1 MVVNSY
7 KHTQIQ
13 LVFDTNV
20 LVDAL
25 AARGA
30 YYADAVSVLEL
41 VRNGEV
47 EGWYAP
53 HTLST
58 VYYLLERALAKDAQ
72 NRRESIQAARGLLQE
87 LSNFLKPLP
96 QVGDELA
103 RLDADADDDLEDQL
117 ISFLAGQYLPN
128 PVIITRD
135 KWFLKS
141 SEIPALHP
149 KELLEQGLTAWSK
162 KPEKIP
168 FIDLA
173 VQQRAIRPQLQ
184 RNIHAVLQHGTYI
197 MGLEVEL
204 LEAKLAAYTGAKH
217 CITVASGTEA
227 LLISLMALG
236 IGAGDEVITT
246 PFTFVATAEVIVLLG
261 AKPVFVDIE
270 PDTCNINASL
280 IEAAITPKT
289 KAIMPVSLYGQPADM
304 DEINT
309 IAAKYNLPVIED
321 AAQSF
326 GATYKGK
333 QSCNLS
339 TIGCTSFFPSKPLGC
354 YGDGGAIFTNED
366 LIAQACKEIRVHG
379 QSRRY
384 YHTRVGVGGRMDT
397 LQCAIVLAKL
407 DRFDWEVGQR
417 IALGQRYNQLMDEA
431 GVQRVQQRDD
441 RTSVFAQYTVLVDE
455 REQMEMRFRDR
466 GIPTAVH
473 YPVPLN
479 NQPAYQN
486 LCSTDY
492 TPFAKAIAQRV
503 MSLPIGA
510 DLSQAAQAKVMETL
524 AKNTQITSV

>member
-1 MVVNSY
+1 MAVNSY

-58 VYYLLERALAKDAQ
+58 VYYLLERTLAKDAQ
-72 NRRESIQAARGLLQE
+72 NRRESIQAARVLLQE
-87 LSNFLKPLP
+87 LSSLLKPLP

-103 RLDADADDDLEDQL
+103 TLDAEVEDDLEDQL
-117 ISFLAGQYLPN
+117 ISFLAEQYLPN

-149 KELLEQGLTAWSK
+149 KELLEQGLAAWSK
-162 KPEKIP
+162 QPEKMP

-197 MGLEVEL
+197 MGNEVDL
-204 LEAKLAAYTGAKH
+204 LEAKLAAYTDAKH

-280 IEAAITPKT
+280 IEAAITDKT

-304 DEINT
+304 DEINA

-333 QSCNLS
+333 KSCNLS

-354 YGDGGAIFTNED
+354 YGDGGAIFTD
-366 LIAQACKEIRVHG
+366 DDAIAQACKEIRVHG
-379 QSRRY
+379 QSARY
-384 YHTRVGVGGRMDT
+384 YHPRIGVGGRMDT
-397 LQCAIVLAKL
+397 LQCAVILAKW
-407 DRFDWEVGQR
+407 DRFDWEVEQR
-417 IALGQRYNQLMDEA
+417 IAHGQRYNQLMDEK
-431 GVQRVQQRDD
+431 GIQRVQQRSD
-441 RTSVFAQYTVLVDE
+441 RTSVFAQYTIILENRDE
-455 REQMEMRFRDR
+455 IETHLKEI
-466 GIPTAVH
+466 GIPTAIH
-473 YPVPLN
+473 YPTPLN
-479 NQPAYQN
+479 EQPAYRH
-486 LCSTDY
+486 LCSSEC
-492 TPFAKAIAQRV
+492 TPISKKIATQV
-503 MSLPIGA
+503 LSLPFSAELRQDTINRI
-510 DLSQAAQAKVMETL
+510 D
-524 AKNTQITSV
+524 SVFRK